1 MTPQVLIKR
10 RENKLH
16 QADVAKMIGRSE
28 QYYRERENGKREF
41 TIKEG
46 KILAGIYGC
55 TLDELF
61 N

>member
-46 KILAGIYGC
+46 KILAGIYNC